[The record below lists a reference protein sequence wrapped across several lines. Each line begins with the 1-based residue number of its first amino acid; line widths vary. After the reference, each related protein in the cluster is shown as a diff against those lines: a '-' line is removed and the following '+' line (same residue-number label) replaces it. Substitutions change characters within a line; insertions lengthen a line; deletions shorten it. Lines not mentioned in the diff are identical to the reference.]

1 MGAITL
7 DNIVIEGITGLQ
19 FIEDIAINVE
29 PNKHGTASITA
40 LVADE
45 YEEITKQFGEN
56 TLVVVKTRAEQE
68 ILFKG
73 YVSQYTARKN
83 NQLAY
88 LDIVLITTSHKM
100 DSVKRTRSFQNPSMT
115 YDQIFQEIEKNYSY
129 ISIINNSSKNQC
141 IGRTIFQY
149 EESDFEFLIRLA
161 SELNTSVIAGTGLD
175 WNILTVGMPDARKT
189 EQNKSSQYEYC
200 ISEKYQELGDKGLY
214 PELYSYYK
222 VNSYDNLQIGDIVEI
237 DKTSLQVICKRAA
250 LVKSEVI
257 FTYQIATEILLS
269 QKRIENKKL
278 SGLAFKGTVDDVEQ
292 DTVTVNLDI
301 DKQYGKQEL
310 QAYDW
315 KPITSNLLYAM
326 PEEKT
331 TVIIQNND
339 FSGYDISAT
348 ACLRTNGNECMDT
361 KVPAEKVFMVPSGKK
376 FNLGKEQVSV
386 SIQDAKIQMSDDNEV
401 LIQAKVGTE
410 VKGIKN
416 ISVITYRLNMMSPLM
431 IEMFGEEMTQLVINQ
446 SIDGNASSM
455 VEGGTVIKTYQP
467 FNDAPTEVEMTYNWK
482 KLGEKLLWAL
492 ALVAAAAAIAALA
505 AFCFMGGP
513 AALVVGGTVLKVAA
527 FKAAEAA
534 IAVGVAALAGGAIA
548 GLMTFGTQLS
558 ENNTLEGKIYH
569 ALDSFCNG
577 AILSSALATA
587 APNVLG
593 EAGACYLVALYS
605 LGYQSLDDY
614 LDDKYGNDFDDTDI
628 SELDVIVT
636 TVIDT
641 FCAFCG
647 NRLNNKVQ
655 NKLTDWVDDLKQK
668 GIKFSSKHYFEAID
682 ILNRVP
688 FLKSFPEA
696 PEGVAGKRISRANIG
711 DLRTYLFTLSDKLG
725 NWGIR
730 FLSKNVA
737 AVANVVTG
745 FEGTALN
752 DVYDNMTGDDEME
765 SENVSF
771 YFDAN
776 GTLILK

>member
-7 DNIVIEGITGLQ
+7 DNIAIEGITGLQ
-19 FIEDIAINVE
+19 VIEDIAINVE

-73 YVSQYTARKN
+73 YVSQYNVRKN

-100 DSVKRTRSFQNPSMT
+100 DSVKRTRSFQKPSMT
-115 YDQIFQEIEKNYSY
+115 YDQIFQEIEKKYSY

-189 EQNKSSQYEYC
+189 AQNKSSQYEYC

-237 DKTSLQVICKRAA
+237 EKTSLRVICKRAA

-301 DKQYGKQEL
+301 DKHYGKQEL

-315 KPITSNLLYAM
+315 KPITANLLYAM

-361 KVPAEKVFMVPSGKK
+361 KIPAEKVFMVPSGKK
-376 FNLGKEQVSV
+376 LNLGKEQVSV

-416 ISVITYRLNMMSPLM
+416 ISVITYRLNMISPLM
-431 IEMFGEEMTQLVINQ
+431 IEMFGEEMTQLIINQ

-467 FNDAPTEVEMTYNWK
+467 FNDAPSEVEMSYNWK

-513 AALVVGGTVLKVAA
+513 AALFIGGTVLKAAA

-534 IAVGVAALAGGAIA
+534 IAVGVAALAGGLIS
-548 GLMTFGTQLS
+548 GGITYISNHSDTD
-558 ENNTLEGKIYH
+558 ENRWYK

-614 LDDKYGNDFDDTDI
+614 LDDKYGNDFDDTDV
-628 SELDVIVT
+628 SELDVIMT

-655 NKLTDWVDDLKQK
+655 SKLTDWVADLQQK
-668 GIKFSSKHYFEAID
+668 GIKFSSKHYFEAVD
-682 ILNRVP
+682 ILNRIP

-696 PEGVAGKRISRANIG
+696 EEGVAAHNIARANIG

-752 DVYDNMTGDDEME
+752 DVYDTVTEDNEME
-765 SENVSF
+765 SESVSF
-771 YFDAN
+771 YFDDN